1 MSDDLNDD
9 SIVRCLS
16 GEQVDGANSR
26 MPCSLQSKRLL
37 VRGFLVKIK
46 AIIGSSILLGLMSAG
61 AMAQSLPA
69 SCSVTVQ
76 NGTGARFY
84 IPNATGVNMLV
95 WGNGTGGGAA
105 TYTNLLNAAA
115 ARCVLVAAAT
125 TANSGGGT
133 EMRDAFNQARQRFAA
148 RLRPNFRTCTSG
160 HSQGG
165 GATFNAANV
174 IGSAV
179 TCGIALEPDTV
190 FTVRINR
197 PVAAN
202 VDITCIFG
210 NRDTL
215 APAQPSNLNNCRRNS
230 TIFKTVTV
238 NASHL
243 DWINRAG
250 GGTVGTAQR
259 NEINRLLR

>member
-1 MSDDLNDD
+1 M
-9 SIVRCLS
+9 
-16 GEQVDGANSR
+16 
-26 MPCSLQSKRLL
+26 
-37 VRGFLVKIK
+37 KIK
-46 AIIGSSILLGLMSAG
+46 AIIGSSIVLGLMSVG
-61 AMAQSLPA
+61 AMAQTLPA
-69 SCSVTVQ
+69 SCGVRVS

-84 IPNATGVNMLV
+84 EPTNLNGARVNILV

-105 TYTNLLNAAA
+105 TYSNLLNAAA

-125 TANSGGGT
+125 TANSGEGT
-133 EMRDAFNQARQRFAA
+133 QMRDALNQARSRFANII
-148 RLRPNFRTCTSG
+148 RTTNLRIATSG

-179 TCGIALEPDTV
+179 TAGIALEPDTV
-190 FTVRINR
+190 FTIQIRR

-202 VDITCIFG
+202 VDMTCIFG
-210 NRDTL
+210 NRDNL

-230 TIFKTVTV
+230 TIFKTLTV
-238 NASHL
+238 SASHL
-243 DWINRAG
+243 NWINQTG

>member
-1 MSDDLNDD
+1 MN
-9 SIVRCLS
+9 
-16 GEQVDGANSR
+16 
-26 MPCSLQSKRLL
+26 
-37 VRGFLVKIK
+37 IK
-46 AIIGSSILLGLMSAG
+46 SMVGGGLLLGCLMSASVF
-61 AMAQSLPA
+61 AQALPA
-69 SCSVTVQ
+69 SCSVTTQ
-76 NGTGARFY
+76 NGTGAKFFV
-84 IPNATGVNMLV
+84 PNATGVNILV
-95 WGNGTGGGAA
+95 WGNGTGGNAN
-105 TYTNLLNAAA
+105 TYNNLLNAAA

-133 EMRDAFNQARQRFAA
+133 EMRDALNQARTRFANIIRA
-148 RLRPNFRTCTSG
+148 NPRICTSG

-190 FTVRINR
+190 FTVTINR

-202 VDITCIFG
+202 VDVTCIFG
-210 NRDTL
+210 NNDNL
-215 APAQPSNLNNCRRNS
+215 APAQPNNLNNCRRNS

-243 DWINRAG
+243 NWINAAN